1 MPKIIDVHET
11 KRRIIKATWRVIASE
26 GIQAASF
33 RRVAREAGC
42 TTGLITHYFSDK
54 NELVTYAYRM
64 VMEKMLLDASAAL
77 ERGGTVLERLIAA
90 IEAIEPIRSG
100 ERDFT
105 VVLMNYWAAAAFNEV
120 FAEHCRGD
128 YKRWRELI
136 GKTISEGV
144 SQGEL
149 RPDADVKQ
157 IADMLTLIADGLSV
171 GITLTPSIYPK
182 RYRGSLIAQVIAPFL
197 STRAGARVSAASR
210 KGKRRQGAVP

>member
-1 MPKIIDVHET
+1 
-11 KRRIIKATWRVIASE
+11 
-26 GIQAASF
+26 
-33 RRVAREAGC
+33 
-42 TTGLITHYFSDK
+42 
-54 NELVTYAYRM
+54 M
-64 VMEKMLLDASAAL
+64 VMEKTPLDASAAL
-77 ERGGTVLERLIAA
+77 ERGGTVIGKTDCRHRGDRAHSVRGA
-90 IEAIEPIRSG
+90 G
-100 ERDFT
+100 DFT

-171 GITLTPSIYPK
+171 GITLTPSIYPR
-182 RYRGSLIAQVIAPFL
+182 RYRGIAHSA
-197 STRAGARVSAASR
+197 SDCAVSKYESGCQGLR
-210 KGKRRQGAVP
+210 SVQKGKTSSGRCALKRRQYASIGGVPNLMHLRVSRHRFGAIVCSRSSRSVNFCKNPDRRLSFA